1 MQSPK
6 GIIFDIQY
14 YAIYDGPGIRTCV
27 FLKGCPLRCA
37 WCHNPESQNPRP
49 EMLWFSDRC
58 ARCGQCVEA
67 CPTHALRLEQENIIR
82 NLNLCT
88 VCGTCETVCP
98 NGAMEKIGREFG
110 PQQIAELAARDTAF
124 YESSGGGVTV
134 SGGEPTL
141 QSEFLFALL
150 RELKEKELH
159 TAIETCGSFP
169 QALLPELLELVDL
182 FLFDIKHI
190 DDNIHQKFSGATNE
204 QILQNFAYILNSAG
218 PETIVP
224 RIPLIPGFNADLA
237 SISRFI
243 DFFHRIGYRGTVHLM
258 PYNKMAK
265 TKWEKIGKGASFR
278 DMGNLDDETLN
289 SIIACLEDKGFP
301 VVCNQ

>member
-1 MQSPK
+1 MTAT

-37 WCHNPESQNPRP
+37 WCHNPESQNSQP
-49 EMLWFSDRC
+49 EMSWFSDRC

-67 CPTHALRLEQENIIR
+67 CPAQALRLEQESIVR
-82 NLNLCT
+82 NLKLCT
-88 VCGTCETVCP
+88 VCGTCETACP
-98 NGAMEKIGREFG
+98 NGAMEKIGREFA
-110 PQQIAELAARDTAF
+110 PQQIAELAARDTTF
-124 YESSGGGVTV
+124 YENSTGGVTV

-150 RELKEKELH
+150 RELKENGLH
-159 TAIETCGSFP
+159 SAVETCGAFQP
-169 QALLPELLELVDL
+169 ALLPELLELVDL

-190 DDNIHQKFSGATNE
+190 DADIHQQLTGTTNK
-204 QILQNFAYILNSAG
+204 QILQNFAHILSSAG
-218 PETIVP
+218 PDIIVP

-243 DFFHRIGYRGTVHLM
+243 DFFHHIGYRGPIHLM

-265 TKWEKIGKGASFR
+265 TKWEKIGKASLYR
-278 DMGNLDDETLN
+278 DMGTLTEEALAEIIRSFEDE
-289 SIIACLEDKGFP
+289 GFP
-301 VVCNQ
+301 IVCNA